1 MTQLQKNERPTRQEL
16 FTKTACKIN
25 SIKSG
30 ITELSY
36 AQFFSDCQDK
46 QNAQITQR

>member
-1 MTQLQKNERPTRQEL
+1 MKQLQKYERPTRQDL
-16 FTKTACKIN
+16 FNKTACKVN

-36 AQFFSDCQDK
+36 VQFFSDCQDK
-46 QNAQITQR
+46 QNAQITQG